1 MLLLTMRCEN
11 TFENNTP
18 IDDLAQNLAAS
29 LNLPVYNEDY
39 DGAYDENSKAA
50 YLNWVSENYGH
61 EVAMQVLMIL
71 AVSSSLAF
79 DSGRAI
85 AQDQNEVPP
94 TIEVPYINL
103 DEVQASSIEAE
114 AEDIHINNVEE
125 LVEKIKKGVS
135 SKVYRLTFD
144 SEDLYFL
151 TDQYLK
157 ENQLF
162 FSTGNELTTI
172 TPEVLRSIFGDDF
185 IFFIENDTQGVRSLN
200 ESRRFI
206 NRVSPDQIRSNIII
220 TDSEILSLD
229 DGLIK
234 KTDTITNPNGI
245 ITETVSYSADWTYNA
260 ENTVTGKALASGRS
274 ALTVRPTFLLTSPVT
289 RQKSTRIIY
298 ASYTGGAIVEDVDE
312 STDQTEDYIPSF
324 EHEPMFKEGTNN
336 YHGEAVAQNLYLSTA
351 SISNLMFLLG
361 DASTFTNDGGF
372 PLQFIKAVDGAN
384 KLGANYKVFITESI
398 SGAVDRHNGLAK
410 KLIESG
416 ISYQDFIYFFG
427 AAGNSN
433 SVVSWES
440 MDPDHIAQVVAL
452 DNSQKAYTGYS
463 NYGFNPNLYIGERG
477 SFLARAPII
486 NELGELEY
494 TYISLTGT
502 SMSTPLIAGE
512 AATRLTNMGLYTAT
526 LPILFPEQKN
536 VIVQGEIQ
544 GGALSKNVASF
555 NDATLNTLLSQIP
568 GNELLTLD
576 SNLTFDS
583 NWSTINGRFYK
594 GNDLPMLQMNW
605 QEFVAH
611 PSQFEL
617 GTRDYLFT
625 EFFRHA
631 TLPEIYASL
640 PNGVSQKLS
649 RWNTPGTYNRIV
661 ELQRNGALNNLITPR
676 FNVRQV
682 SQLLRVGSGLLPDYE
697 NTSLAS
703 FSNNATL
710 LRETFDPSFGYFEVV
725 DSGIV
730 SKIYLPMI
738 LIPNEPIVI
747 DENKL
752 VRN

>member
-324 EHEPMFKEGTNN
+324 EHEPMFEEGTNN
-336 YHGEAVAQNLYLSTA
+336 YHGEAVAQNLYLTTA
-351 SISNLMFLLG
+351 SIRNLMFLLG

-398 SGAVDRHNGLAK
+398 SNATGRHGELA
-410 KLIESG
+410 ESLLDLG
-416 ISYQDFIYFFG
+416 IQYKDFVHFFG
-427 AAGNSN
+427 AAGNAN
-433 SVVSWES
+433 NVVAFDSR
-440 MDPDHIAQVVAL
+440 DPDYIAQVVAL
-452 DNSQKAYTGYS
+452 DASHRSLTGYS

-477 SFLARAPII
+477 NFLFKTPRI
-486 NELGELEY
+486 NERGEIEY
-494 TYISLTGT
+494 IYAGLTGT
-502 SMSTPLIAGE
+502 SMSTPLVAAE
-512 AATRLTNMGLYTAT
+512 AANIMASTGLYTAT
-526 LPILFPEQKN
+526 LPILFPTKKD
-536 VIVQGEIQ
+536 IIIMGEIQ
-544 GGALSKNVASF
+544 GGSLAKNVASI
-555 NDATLNTLLSQIP
+555 NDQTLNSLLMGLP
-568 GNELLTLD
+568 GNESLLLN
-576 SNLTFDS
+576 SMLNFDS
-583 NWSTINGRFYK
+583 NWATVNGRFYK
-594 GNDLPMLQMNW
+594 NREIDFLKMGW
-605 QEFVAH
+605 EEFVSR

-617 GTRDYLFT
+617 GFNDYSFMD
-625 EFFRHA
+625 FYRHA
-631 TLPEIYASL
+631 TLPEVYAL
-640 PNGVSQKLS
+640 GLNGVNQRLGMF
-649 RWNTPGTYNRIV
+649 NTADAYNRIRS
-661 ELQRNGALNNLITPR
+661 LHNSGLIPNLISPR
-676 FNVRQV
+676 FTVKQITQ
-682 SQLLRVGSGLLPDYE
+682 SLKVGSGVLPDYE

-703 FSNNATL
+703 FSDNATL